1 MYLTFLKREIRR
13 GGKIFHIFTYIYI
26 APALRSLFNS
36 SLPSKKEKPSSP
48 IFNDHHTSSSLFGGW
63 KIHIFQS
70 WKPSDPLQEAYLRD
84 AVDGGDRKTLTFESW
99 QRRRGSIQVFVEA
112 FSRNTV
118 VRNTKYEVG
127 CTGEGARRSNSI
139 KGPTEVKI
147 DDTDFSL
154 PPLFPCA
161 SMAAL
166 SIIGQFV
173 RRLPLESSI

>member
-1 MYLTFLKREIRR
+1 MT
-13 GGKIFHIFTYIYI
+13 
-26 APALRSLFNS
+26 
-36 SLPSKKEKPSSP
+36 
-48 IFNDHHTSSSLFGGW
+48 TSSSLFGGW

-70 WKPSDPLQEAYLRD
+70 WKPSHPLQEAYLRD

-154 PPLFPCA
+154 PPSLPLCIYGGAIDYRPIRTPA
-161 SMAAL
+161 SARELDLIPPTIAAL
-166 SIIGQFV
+166 LSIQHFSPPPPFQIHPSFRTFREKQQVIFS
-173 RRLPLESSI
+173 RNSLKR

>member
-1 MYLTFLKREIRR
+1 MTTTPLLPFSG
-13 GGKIFHIFTYIYI
+13 GGKFTFSNLGSHQI
-26 APALRSLFNS
+26 RC
-36 SLPSKKEKPSSP
+36 KK
-48 IFNDHHTSSSLFGGW
+48 
-63 KIHIFQS
+63 
-70 WKPSDPLQEAYLRD
+70 RD

-154 PPLFPCA
+154 PPSLPSFYGGAIDYRPIRTPA
-161 SMAAL
+161 SARELDLIPPTIAAL
-166 SIIGQFV
+166 LSIQHFSP
-173 RRLPLESSI
+173 PLLFRSIHLSEHSAKSNR